1 MKTQLPPDKPRALL
15 FDIDNTLYHHREYGE
30 GQIAG
35 QIHRFAR
42 HRRISDADAQ
52 SLVEAERQRLI
63 RDEGRRPSLANTLAA
78 LGVPISESIT
88 WRKEEIHPERYLR
101 RDDDLA
107 GMMALLS
114 GSYRL
119 AALTNN
125 PRDIGLRTL
134 RCLGIGDYFEHVTGL
149 DCSGESKPSWPPFQH
164 ILDALSLAVGETVMI
179 GDRYDVD
186 LAPMIERGGYGILV
200 TNREE
205 LLGISAIL
213 EEAYGISS
221 RR

>member
-1 MKTQLPPDKPRALL
+1 MKTQLPTDKPRALL
-15 FDIDNTLYHHREYGE
+15 FDIDNTLYHHREYVDGQIE
-30 GQIAG
+30 GQIR
-35 QIHRFAR
+35 RFAR
-42 HRRISDADAQ
+42 HRGISDAEAH
-52 SLVEAERQRLI
+52 SLIEAERGKLT
-63 RDEGRRPSLANTLAA
+63 RDEGRRPSLANTLQS

-88 WRKEEIHPERYLR
+88 WRKEEIHPERYLG
-101 RDDDLA
+101 RDEELSKMVA
-107 GMMALLS
+107 GLS
-114 GSYRL
+114 RSYRL

-125 PRDIGLRTL
+125 PREIGVRTL

-149 DCSGESKPSWPPFQH
+149 DSSGESKPSWSPFQH
-164 ILDALSLAVGETVMI
+164 ILDALFLPIGETVMI

-205 LLGISAIL
+205 LLGISAVL